1 MPQLKL
7 PKQID
12 ARAMQVNISVTG
24 DLRGALDKYA
34 ELYLECYGESITVE
48 DLIPAIVSEFL
59 ASDGVFVPKRSP
71 FVATQPGRQLAKDG
85 EFNAFG
91 EPVERFIQLKEVCRL
106 VGVGKSMVYR
116 MIQEGR
122 FPAPYKPSPGAARWS
137 EGEVIAW
144 IASIKGGGH

>member
-7 PKQID
+7 PKQADVQASEIT
-12 ARAMQVNISVTG
+12 ISLAG
-24 DLRGALDKYA
+24 DLRVALNKYA
-34 ELYLECYGESITVE
+34 ELYLETYGEGITIK

-59 ASDGVFVPKRSP
+59 ASDGIFVPKRDYIA
-71 FVATQPGRQLAKDG
+71 ATQPGSQPAKDSK
-85 EFNAFG
+85 FNALG
-91 EPVERFIQLKEVCRL
+91 EAAERFIQLKEVCRH

-144 IASIKGGGH
+144 IASIKGGRQ

>member
-1 MPQLKL
+1 MPHLKL
-7 PKQID
+7 PKQAD
-12 ARAMQVNISVTG
+12 VRASEIAISLTG

-34 ELYLECYGESITVE
+34 ELYLECYGESITVK

-59 ASDGVFVPKRSP
+59 SSDGVFVPKRNS
-71 FVATQPGRQLAKDG
+71 FVAAQPGSQLAKDG
-85 EFNAFG
+85 KFNAFDK
-91 EPVERFIQLKEVCRL
+91 PAERFIQLKEVCRL

-137 EGEVIAW
+137 EGEVLAW
-144 IASIKGGGH
+144 IERIKCGKQ

>member
-12 ARAMQVNISVTG
+12 VKASEITISLAD
-24 DLRGALDKYA
+24 DLLDALDKYTG
-34 ELYLECYGESITVE
+34 LYLEAYSESIDIK

-59 ASDGVFVPKRSP
+59 ASDGVFVPKRDSI
-71 FVATQPGRQLAKDG
+71 AAAQPSSQPAKDS
-85 EFNAFG
+85 EFNALG
-91 EPVERFIQLKEVCRL
+91 EAAERFIQLKEVCRL

-137 EGEVIAW
+137 ESEVIAW
-144 IASIKGGGH
+144 IASIKGGRQ

>member
-7 PKQID
+7 PKQVD
-12 ARAMQVNISVTG
+12 VRASEITIGLTG

-34 ELYLECYGESITVE
+34 KLYLECYGESITIK

-59 ASDGVFVPKRSP
+59 TSDGVFVPKRDF
-71 FVATQPGRQLAKDG
+71 FVLAPLGSQLAKDR
-85 EFNAFG
+85 ETNALG
-91 EPVERFIQLKEVCRL
+91 EPAERFIQLKEVCRL

-137 EGEVIAW
+137 EGEVLAW
-144 IASIKGGGH
+144 IESIKGGKQ